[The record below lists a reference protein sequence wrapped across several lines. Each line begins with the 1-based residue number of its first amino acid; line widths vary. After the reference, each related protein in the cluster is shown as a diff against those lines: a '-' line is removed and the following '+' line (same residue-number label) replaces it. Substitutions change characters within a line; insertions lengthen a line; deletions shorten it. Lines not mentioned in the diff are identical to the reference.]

1 VSTLVSP
8 CTAFA
13 ALFSAVDSVMLFDGT
28 SYGAK
33 PRRVLAGL
41 RVSGWL
47 LDAIERRIFP
57 MVTVRQSMM

>member
-1 VSTLVSP
+1 
-8 CTAFA
+8 
-13 ALFSAVDSVMLFDGT
+13 MLFDGT

-41 RVSGWL
+41 LVSGWL